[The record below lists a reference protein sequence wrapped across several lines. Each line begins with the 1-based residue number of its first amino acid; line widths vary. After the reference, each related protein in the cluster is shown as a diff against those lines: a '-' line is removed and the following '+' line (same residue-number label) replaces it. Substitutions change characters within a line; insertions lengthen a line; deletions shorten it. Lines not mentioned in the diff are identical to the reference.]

1 MNPSHDFRNQVAPIT
16 GARAGMSPPGST
28 WSRRGVLAGALGV
41 GVAIGRHSYAQSVAT
56 PVPALGYDGLTR
68 GPAPIPPAERSLQ
81 TVIAAPWVKVS
92 DGGIVLEG
100 PAFARDG
107 SLFLCD
113 ASGGRVLRLSPDRR
127 LSTVLEM
134 GLKPGG
140 IAIHRDG
147 RLFVAALDIP
157 NGLGSIS
164 AVRPD
169 GSDLRAIIPTQAGY
183 LPNDLVFDAHGGLYF
198 SDFRGT
204 STNPA
209 GGIYYVSPDGLT
221 VTPVL
226 SRIAKAN
233 GVALSPDGKV
243 LWATEFGNNRL
254 HRAELAS
261 ATMATPLGTAIPYRF
276 IGPAPDSMRA
286 DADGN
291 VYVALYGQGRIL
303 VLNGMGIPIG
313 QILLP
318 GRDEGHNLLTTNMA
332 FRPGSNDLLIVASDG
347 ERGQGAGIFHVGA
360 FAQALPL
367 YAQQ

>member
-1 MNPSHDFRNQVAPIT
+1 MMPYQPEPACYT
-16 GARAGMSPPGST
+16 GPKLP
-28 WSRRGVLAGALGV
+28 RRGMLACALGV
-41 GVAIGRHSYAQSVAT
+41 VIAGRAQAQQVAT
-56 PVPALGYDGLTR
+56 PVSGFSYDGLTR
-68 GPAPIPPAERSLQ
+68 GPAPIPPAERGLQ
-81 TVIAAPWVKVS
+81 TVVAVPWVKVS
-92 DGGIVLEG
+92 DAGIVLEG
-100 PAFARDG
+100 PAFAREG
-107 SLFLCD
+107 TLFFCD
-113 ASGGRVLRLSPDRR
+113 ASGGRILRLSPDQRV
-127 LSTVLEM
+127 STVLEM
-134 GLKPGG
+134 DLKPGG

-157 NGLGSIS
+157 GGRGAIS

-169 GSDLRAIIPTQAGY
+169 GSDLRTIVPPQAGY
-183 LPNDLVFDAHGGLYF
+183 LPNDLVFDASGGLYF

-204 STNPA
+204 STDPV
-209 GGIYYVSPDGLT
+209 GGVYYLSPDGQT

-233 GVALSPDGKV
+233 GVALSPDGKI
-243 LWATEFGNNRL
+243 LWATEFGSNRL
-254 HRAELAS
+254 HRVELAS
-261 ATMATPLGTAIPYRF
+261 ATTATSLGTAIPYHLT
-276 IGPAPDSMRA
+276 GPAPDSMRA

-291 VYVALYGQGRIL
+291 VYVALYGQGRLL

-347 ERGQGAGIFHVGA
+347 ERGQGASIFHVGA
-360 FAQALPL
+360 FAPALPL